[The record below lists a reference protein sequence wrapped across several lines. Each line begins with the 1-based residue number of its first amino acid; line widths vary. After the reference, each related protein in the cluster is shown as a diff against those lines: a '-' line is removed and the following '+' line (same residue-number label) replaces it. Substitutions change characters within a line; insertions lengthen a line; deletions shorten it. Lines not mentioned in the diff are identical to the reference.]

1 MAIIMKAK
9 IEYVDNSFGQK
20 IEKTEYM
27 HEEANEA
34 NNMDAL
40 GALKNRIFEWRRNNG
55 YIVNRVLYHGG
66 PETTWDESNPNI
78 YENSDNYN
86 S

>member
-9 IEYVDNSFGQK
+9 IDYVDNSFGRK

-27 HEEANEA
+27 HEVADES

-40 GALKNRIFEWRRNNG
+40 GALKNRIFEWIRNNG
-55 YIVNRVLYHGG
+55 YIVNRVLYHGC